1 MGRGGDSQ
9 VWVFGDENIAAF
21 NERVQELIAAVCAEE
36 FVARPS
42 YMGCQR
48 CDYGDLCEVGE
59 RGRQ

>member
-9 VWVFGDENIAAF
+9 VWVFGDESIAKF
-21 NERVQELIAAVCAEE
+21 RERVQGMIAAVCAEE

-48 CDYGDLCEVGE
+48 CDYVDLCEVNQ
-59 RGRQ
+59 RRD